1 MSSNDTD
8 SIQGRRFTL
17 SLRSLYLDP
26 NNYRFIDSESY
37 VFVSNEELTNS
48 DIQRRTTSLI
58 LGKNGE
64 SVRDLIDS
72 FRKNGFLPVDQIQ
85 VKKLEEGKYLV
96 VEGNRRVA
104 CLKWLQ
110 GRWKDEGYN
119 IGKLTPQIFSS
130 LPVVDYQDADD
141 AHHLIVMALKHIS
154 GNKKWP
160 PINQAE
166 LIRNLRNIHNLNRD
180 EICES
185 IAIGTREYN
194 RMINALELIDEYKK
208 SEYGDQ
214 FSSERFTLFHE
225 IVRSRPLR
233 EWIQWDYNSFQLAG
247 DRTNLDRLF
256 SWISED
262 EEFLDEEDDS
272 ETLKKIVEPV
282 ITRSS
287 QIKELAKLISDETA
301 LSNLDT
307 TRNLSEA
314 TLASEV
320 LSKDKVKN
328 AVSIIGQEVNTLFNM
343 SRHISDANR
352 SDIEDLSQKILAIL
366 ETGRT
371 QEISA
376 SGRRSY
382 LFIQPQSQFS
392 EIEIKTFR
400 RLKNIHL
407 PNLTRINLF
416 AGINNSGKTTVLE
429 AVKLLASL
437 NNPREFIDL
446 VKRRAKIS
454 TNHVEMEWFVEQIP
468 TADLRGTFQ
477 EKLISLTLEKENST
491 VEDETY
497 YLQSACFNILA
508 EDKKISSTTHFFEK
522 YPQRTEGKTSAL
534 CPSVFSSPFSGLDPE
549 LLRNC
554 HSQSLKEGSKQAI
567 IKFITDHIDSGIQG
581 IELDENDQFTVVHKY
596 ISPNPDLTKFGEGI
610 QRIFKLG
617 LLFAGA
623 KNGVVMIDEFENA
636 IHASILPKLIKL
648 VYDLACQFNVQIFLS
663 SHSKECIDAFTQ
675 CPDIPL
681 ADFSAY
687 GLVEQNGSIQCAHF
701 SGQRLSEL
709 ITTIDFDLRG
719 GKNR

>member
-8 SIQGRRFTL
+8 NIQGRRFTL

-26 NNYRFIDSESY
+26 NNYRFIDAELY
-37 VFVSNEELTNS
+37 VPVSDADLTN
-48 DIQRRTTSLI
+48 DDVQRRTTNLI

-64 SVRDLIDS
+64 YIRDLIDS

-85 VKKLEEGKYLV
+85 VRQLGEGKYLV

-110 GRWKDEGYN
+110 GKWENEGYDL
-119 IGKLTPQIFSS
+119 GKLNQQIFSR
-130 LPVVDYQDADD
+130 LPVVDYQGADD

-160 PINQAE
+160 PINQAA
-166 LIRNLRNIHNLNRD
+166 LIRNLKEVHGLTRE
-180 EICES
+180 EICSS
-185 IAIGTREYN
+185 IAIKTREYN
-194 RMINALELIDEYKK
+194 KIVNALELIDEYKK
-208 SEYGDQ
+208 SEFGDQ
-214 FSSERFTLFHE
+214 FLSEKFSLFYE
-225 IVRSRPLR
+225 IVNSKAIRD
-233 EWIQWDYNSFQLAG
+233 WISWNYYDFRLDG
-247 DRTNLDRLF
+247 DRTNLERLF

-262 EEFLDEEDDS
+262 EEFAEEEDGFES
-272 ETLKKIVEPV
+272 LKKLEPV
-282 ITRSS
+282 ITRST
-287 QIKELAKLISDETA
+287 QIRELAKLISDETA
-301 LSNLDT
+301 LANLET

-314 TLASEV
+314 TLSSEV

-328 AVSIIGQEVNTLFNM
+328 AISIIGQEVNTLFSM
-343 SRHISDANR
+343 ARYISDANR
-352 SDIEDLSQKILAIL
+352 SDLEELSQKILAIL
-366 ETGRT
+366 ETGKT
-371 QEISA
+371 QDISA
-376 SGRRSY
+376 SGRKSY
-382 LFIQPQSQFS
+382 FFTQPQSQFS
-392 EIEIKTFR
+392 EIEINTFR
-400 RLKNIHL
+400 RLKNVHL
-407 PNLTRINLF
+407 PKLTRINLF

-446 VKRRAKIS
+446 VKRRAKMP
-454 TNHVEMEWFVEQIP
+454 TNQVEMEWFIEQIP
-468 TADLRGTFQ
+468 AADLRGTFQ
-477 EKLISLTLEKENST
+477 EKPISLILEKENST

-522 YPQRTEGKTSAL
+522 YPQRTEGKTSSL

-554 HSQSLKEGSKQAI
+554 HSQSLKGGSKQTI
-567 IKFITDHIDSGIQG
+567 IKFITEHIDSGVQG
-581 IELDENDQFTVVHKY
+581 IELDENDRFTVVHKY

-610 QRIFKLG
+610 QRIFKIG

-623 KNGVVMIDEFENA
+623 KNGIVIIDEFENA
-636 IHASILPKLIKL
+636 IHASILPKLVKL

-675 CPDIPL
+675 CPDLPL
-681 ADFSAY
+681 TDFSAY

-701 SGQRLSEL
+701 SGPRLSEL

-719 GKNR
+719 GKNK